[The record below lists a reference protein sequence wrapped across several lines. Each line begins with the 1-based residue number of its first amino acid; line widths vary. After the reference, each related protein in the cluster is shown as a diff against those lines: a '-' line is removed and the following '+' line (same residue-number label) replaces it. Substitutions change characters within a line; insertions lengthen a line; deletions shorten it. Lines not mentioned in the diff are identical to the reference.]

1 MRGGSIS
8 APGARRSS
16 LTAPRSCTC
25 PNTPHT
31 GGSRRRAPRDAFRFL
46 NRRGPLHPDWLPP
59 LRSHFAARAAAFA
72 ILARL
77 AEGTITLTTVCLLAP
92 VLTDNN
98 HQQLLEAAR
107 HRRKREVE
115 LLVAGAR
122 PQAFVPCTIRKLP
135 QPGRGG
141 PVRSSDTPSPD
152 VRLPDGAGDPCPAVV
167 TRDASPPATPPAA
180 QAPARPAIVR
190 PLTPESYK
198 VQFTASRDTHDRL
211 RRVQDLLRHSVPNGD
226 VAVIFDRALTLL
238 LEHLEKQKLA
248 AAANPRNTIGST
260 ARTRHVPAAVRRT
273 VWARDEGRCAFV
285 GTNGRCQERGFL
297 EFHHVEPFAT
307 GGETTAGNLQLR
319 CRAHNGYEATLYFEG
334 SIVRE
339 AAATYDG
346 LTRARPSSSGSVGL
360 WPSSG

>member
-1 MRGGSIS
+1 
-8 APGARRSS
+8 
-16 LTAPRSCTC
+16 
-25 PNTPHT
+25 
-31 GGSRRRAPRDAFRFL
+31 
-46 NRRGPLHPDWLPP
+46 
-59 LRSHFAARAAAFA
+59 
-72 ILARL
+72 
-77 AEGTITLTTVCLLAP
+77 
-92 VLTDNN
+92 
-98 HQQLLEAAR
+98 
-107 HRRKREVE
+107 VE

-122 PQAFVPCTIRKLP
+122 PQPIAPSTIRKLP

-211 RRVQDLLRHSVPNGD
+211 RRVQDLLRHSVPNGE

-260 ARTRHVPAAVRRT
+260 ARTRHVPAAVRRA

-346 LTRARPSSSGSVGL
+346 LTRARPDRVRQILSVYGHRLDEGRGLDVRLVKACHLKHVPGHKSDVSDREWLRDLHSVGL
-360 WPSSG
+360 LRGSFPNRGHRRVASVCAHRHLPRAQR